1 MTWMLN
7 FVYLLTLLICLPWLL
22 WRAIRS
28 GKYREG
34 FQEKLL
40 GRAPRRVGGSP
51 CAWFHAVSVG
61 EVLLLKPLVAE
72 LARRRPDWDI
82 VISTTTAAGLGV
94 ARQAFPELI
103 TFYAPLDFSWATK
116 KAIARVKPTALI
128 LVELEIWPNLIAAAK
143 RSGARVAVINGR
155 LSARS
160 HRGYRR
166 LGALLR
172 PTLRRIDAVASQ
184 TEEYSA
190 RFLDLGIPAER
201 ITTTGSVKY
210 DGLESDR
217 GNPRTR
223 ELRAAL
229 GLSGADLV
237 FVAGSTMEGEEA
249 AALAAYRNAREQHP
263 RLRFVVVPR
272 HPHRFDEVAQ
282 MLERAGE
289 RIWRRSNP
297 GTSPPPEGA
306 ILLIDTLGELSA
318 VWGLA
323 DIAFV
328 GGSLFPGRGGQNMM
342 EPAGYGASVLFGPYT
357 ENFKRPVEL
366 LLQAGAA
373 RRIRS
378 AAELGAALL
387 EDLDDPE
394 QAAERGESARVLVQS
409 QQGATLRTFAVLDPL
424 MHPPADTDRSR
435 PSPSRP
441 RRGGRFSSEPIE
453 SRVAAPGR
461 LRQTTPIP

>member
-7 FVYLLTLLICLPWLL
+7 FVYLLTLVVCLPWLL
-22 WRAIRS
+22 WRSIRS

-40 GRAPRRVGGSP
+40 GRAPRRMGDRP

-72 LARRRPDWDI
+72 MARRRPEWDV

-94 ARQAFPELI
+94 ARQAFPDVI
-103 TFYAPLDFSWATK
+103 TFYAPLDFSWAAK
-116 KAIARVKPTALI
+116 KAVSRVKPQVLI

-160 HRGYRR
+160 HCGYKR
-166 LGALLR
+166 LGPLLR
-172 PTLRRIDAVASQ
+172 PTLGRLDAVAAQ

-190 RFLDLGIPAER
+190 RFADLGVPAGR
-201 ITTTGSVKY
+201 ISTTGSVKY
-210 DGLESDR
+210 DGLESER
-217 GNPRTR
+217 GNARTK
-223 ELRAAL
+223 ELRSAL

-237 FVAGSTMEGEEA
+237 FVAGSTMEGEEE
-249 AALAAYRNAREQHP
+249 AALAAFRAARARHP
-263 RLRFVVVPR
+263 RLRLVVVPR
-272 HPHRFDEVAQ
+272 HPHRFDEVAAK
-282 MLERAGE
+282 LGRAGDPV
-289 RIWRRSNP
+289 WRRSR
-297 GTSPPPEGA
+297 PEGGPPSDDA
-306 ILLIDTLGELSA
+306 ILLVDTLGELSA

-342 EPAGYGASVLFGPYT
+342 EPAGYGASVLFGPHT

-366 LLQAGAA
+366 LLQAAAA
-373 RRIRS
+373 RRVRTTD
-378 AAELGAALL
+378 ELTLALL
-387 EDLDDPE
+387 DDLDDPE
-394 QAAERGESARVLVQS
+394 QAAERGESARMLVRS
-409 QQGATLRTFAVLDPL
+409 QQGATLRTFAVLMGLMDP
-424 MHPPADTDRSR
+424 
-435 PSPSRP
+435 PSPEPAPRLHPGRPHLAGRISR
-441 RRGGRFSSEPIE
+441 EPAE
-453 SRVAAPGR
+453 SRVAPPGR
-461 LRQTTPIP
+461 LRQTT